1 MKKNLLS
8 IIILSLLIV
17 NIALTAVLM
26 FSVLKT
32 NEKTAA
38 IVTDIADILALELDK
53 GDGSDSVEA
62 VSLAD
67 TEVYSI
73 ADSMTIPL
81 KREEGDSKDHYCIVK
96 VSFSMNMKDP
106 DFATY
111 SDLSTKETLI
121 KSEIISVIGSYTLG
135 EAQLSQDAM
144 CEEILKSV
152 QQMYGSSF
160 IYKVSFSEIM
170 FG

>member
-8 IIILSLLIV
+8 IVILSLLIV
-17 NIALTAVLM
+17 NIALTAIMM

-32 NEKTAA
+32 NERTAS

-53 GDGSDSVEA
+53 SDGSGAQA

-73 ADSMTIPL
+73 TDSMTITL
-81 KREEGDSKDHYCIVK
+81 KRDEGETSDHYAIVK
-96 VSFSMNMKDP
+96 VSLSMNTKHEDY
-106 DFATY
+106 ATY
-111 SDLSTKETLI
+111 SDIAAKETLI
-121 KSEIISVIGSYTLG
+121 KSEIISVISGYTHA
-135 EAQLSQDAM
+135 EAQLSQDLI
-144 CEEILKSV
+144 CDEILKRI
-152 QQMYGSSF
+152 QIMYGSDF

>member
-8 IIILSLLIV
+8 IIILSLLVV
-17 NIALTAVLM
+17 NIALTGVMM

-32 NEKTAA
+32 NERTAA

-53 GDGSDSVEA
+53 GDGSDSAAA

-67 TEVYSI
+67 TEVYAI
-73 ADSMTIPL
+73 PDSMTITL
-81 KREEGDSKDHYCIVK
+81 KKDEGEEKDHYCIIK
-96 VSFSMNMKDP
+96 VSLSMDMTHEDY
-106 DFATY
+106 ATY
-111 SDLSTKETLI
+111 SDLSTKESLI
-121 KSEIISVIGSYTLG
+121 KSEIISVVSSYTIS
-135 EAQLSQDAM
+135 EAQLSQDKM
-144 CEEILKSV
+144 CQQILERI
-152 QQMYGSSF
+152 QAMYGSNF